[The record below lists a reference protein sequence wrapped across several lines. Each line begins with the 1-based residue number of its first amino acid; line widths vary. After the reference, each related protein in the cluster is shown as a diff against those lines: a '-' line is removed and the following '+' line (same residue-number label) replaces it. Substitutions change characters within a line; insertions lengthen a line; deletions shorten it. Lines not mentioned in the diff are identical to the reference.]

1 MELDVL
7 RTGPLAPDVD
17 PQQHKYRTATS
28 LLLPSVS
35 PKLFRSALRRTFS
48 TMASAA
54 PKHKVV
60 VTRNIGP
67 DALGMLRGCKEIDVS
82 PYS

>member
-7 RTGPLAPDVD
+7 RTGPLAPDFD
-17 PQQHKYRTATS
+17 HQQHKYRTATS
-28 LLLPSVS
+28 LLPPSVT

>member
-28 LLLPSVS
+28 LLLSSVS
-35 PKLFRSALRRTFS
+35 PKLFRSALRRTFPK
-48 TMASAA
+48 MATA